1 MFFQLA
7 LLFSSGI
14 YPVLEFL
21 DNIVALFFDFEEFP
35 YCLPQWLH
43 QFIFPLTVYKDYLSP
58 HCCQYLLFV
67 VFLIIAILKQVRCS
81 LVILICMSMMISNV
95 VHLFICLL
103 WKMSIQAFCP
113 FLNQILFFFK
123 LNYISL
129 YVLGINPI
137 INHRI

>member
-21 DNIVALFFDFEEFP
+21 DNIVALYCDFEEFP

-43 QFIFPLTVYKDYLSP
+43 QFIFPLTVYKDYLSQ

-67 VFLIIAILKQVRCS
+67 VFLIIAILKHVRCS
-81 LVILICMSMMISNV
+81 LVILICVSLMISIV

-113 FLNQILFFFK
+113 FLNQILFFYAK
-123 LNYISL
+123 LYQFICFG
-129 YVLGINPI
+129 Y
-137 INHRI
+137 